1 MREREREW
9 VYVRSNQLTVRNFA
23 RASSFIVLKWV
34 IVPSSSLKP
43 PNPFRVQPNRH
54 QRASLSLSLSSLQHQ
69 HGSSSSSMDRGRARR
84 CHGPRSAEPRALDL
98 GTSEDTVCVCEWPS
112 AIKPSARQVRVAW
125 STSMTCTTVGL
136 LVIIGRFP
144 AGACVHG
151 VTSRVAVCRL

>member
-1 MREREREW
+1 MAAVRLRWIEGGHGDVMGQEAPNRVPWTWARPRILCVRER
-9 VYVRSNQLTVRNFA
+9 
-23 RASSFIVLKWV
+23 AS
-34 IVPSSSLKP
+34 
-43 PNPFRVQPNRH
+43 R
-54 QRASLSLSLSSLQHQ
+54 
-69 HGSSSSSMDRGRARR
+69 
-84 CHGPRSAEPRALDL
+84 
-98 GTSEDTVCVCEWPS
+98 EWPS